1 MMAILAWLPLLLMSH
16 AHPAQAE
23 EVEETVRVHCTTTK
37 GEIDIDVHPE
47 WAPLGAKRYLDLVR
61 MEHFN
66 NIGLGRVN
74 GDIVQFGED
83 WQDRDTP
90 SVVIR
95 HQNIQDDPK
104 PPDQRANKNMLK
116 RGQLSY
122 AGGGPN
128 TRSASIFFVVKPNMW
143 LGREPWEV
151 PFAEVVGDGMERVVD
166 QFYGGYGDFPF
177 FKCSTCHGPDVQKY
191 WLEGNSYLEREFP
204 LLDMMEEC
212 HIVEK
217 PKGPQFTST
226 HNAQGLPHPPSSH
239 SSAYNEQG
247 DSGSALACFLIGIAF
262 GVFWLRIVRS

>member
-1 MMAILAWLPLLLMSH
+1 MAKGKSIRRRENTASI
-16 AHPAQAE
+16 
-23 EVEETVRVHCTTTK
+23 VVHDTTC
-37 GEIDIDVHPE
+37 
-47 WAPLGAKRYLDLVR
+47 LS
-61 MEHFN
+61 F
-66 NIGLGRVN
+66 
-74 GDIVQFGED
+74 Q
-83 WQDRDTP
+83 
-90 SVVIR
+90 
-95 HQNIQDDPK
+95 

-143 LGREPWEV
+143 LGREPW
-151 PFAEVVGDGMERVVD
+151 EVVGDGMERVVD